1 MLVRPSVLV
10 AGRSSGRSRL
20 LDVVVVMAFNF
31 RVDQTVAAIGILL
44 AVVSGV
50 LVIIGTETGRR
61 MLRGTP
67 IPTGFLTFIEFIA
80 WLIVIALTLYGFAA
94 AVRWLMTALF
104 WRVGRR
110 LFLSYMLI
118 GMLPFFLFA
127 ILLLTIGYMIA
138 GVMSH
143 AALRGE
149 RQASLGQMESA
160 ALEYGLTGKKTAD
173 RLPTLQVY
181 DTANSSGD
189 NLPAW
194 RKQTTLTGRIW
205 RHAEPLLMCSRQFG

>member
-1 MLVRPSVLV
+1 MLPVRPTTPAPTPSRRGRLFVLW
-10 AGRSSGRSRL
+10 L
-20 LDVVVVMAFNF
+20 
-31 RVDQTVAAIGILL
+31 I
-44 AVVSGV
+44 GV
-50 LVIIGTETGRR
+50 LVVIGAETGRR
-61 MLRGTP
+61 VLRVP
-67 IPTGFLTFIEFIA
+67 PVPTGFLYFIEFVA
-80 WLIVIALTLYGFAA
+80 WLIVIALSLYGFAA

-149 RQASLGQMESA
+149 RQASLGQMESS
-160 ALEYGLTGKKTAD
+160 ALEYGLTGKKPAD
-173 RLPTLQVY
+173 ALPTLEIY
-181 DTANSSGD
+181 DTGGA
-189 NLPAW
+189 
-194 RKQTTLTGRIW
+194 TG
-205 RHAEPLLMCSRQFG
+205 E